1 MFYLFLKVII
11 TGLVV
16 AGVSEIA
23 KRSSLMAA
31 VLASLPLT
39 SLLALVWLYLGTAD
53 VKLAANLSTSIFWM
67 VLPSLFFFIAFP
79 LLVRFGFRF
88 YPALVFASI
97 SMIGVYWGYIQLLK
111 RFEIS
116 L

>member
-1 MFYLFLKVII
+1 MLYLILKALL
-11 TGLVV
+11 TGLLV

-23 KRSSLMAA
+23 KRSSLLAA

-39 SLLALVWLYLGTAD
+39 SILALVWLYLDTSD
-53 VKLAANLSTSIFWM
+53 TKAAASLSTSIFWM

-79 LLVRFGFRF
+79 LLVKLGFRF
-88 YPALVFASI
+88 YPALLSASI
-97 SMIGVYWGYIQLLK
+97 LMTGVYLGYTLLLGRLGVK
-111 RFEIS
+111 

>member
-1 MFYLFLKVII
+1 VFYLFIKVFI

-39 SLLALVWLYLGTAD
+39 SLLALVWLYLDTSDA
-53 VKLAANLSTSIFWM
+53 KAAASLSTSIFWM
-67 VLPSLFFFIAFP
+67 VLPSLFFFVAFP
-79 LLVRFGFRF
+79 LLVKSGFRF
-88 YPALVFASI
+88 YPALVCASI
-97 SMIGVYWGYIQLLK
+97 LMIGVYWGYVQLLK
-111 RFEIS
+111 RFGIS

>member
-1 MFYLFLKVII
+1 MFYLLLKVII

-39 SLLALVWLYLGTAD
+39 SLLALIWLYFDTSD
-53 VKLAANLSTSIFWM
+53 VKAAADLSTSIFWM

-79 LLVRFGFRF
+79 LLVKSGFKF
-88 YPALVFASI
+88 YPALLFASI
-97 SMIGVYWGYIQLLK
+97 LMIGVYWGYVQMLK
-111 RFEIS
+111 RVGVNI
-116 L
+116 